1 MFSVFCIFRG
11 SDRSANPRVTV
22 YQDWL
27 EAPDYEGKSEEDI
40 EQYTVKSFVD
50 VMEKL
55 QLNLA

>member
-55 QLNLA
+55 QLN